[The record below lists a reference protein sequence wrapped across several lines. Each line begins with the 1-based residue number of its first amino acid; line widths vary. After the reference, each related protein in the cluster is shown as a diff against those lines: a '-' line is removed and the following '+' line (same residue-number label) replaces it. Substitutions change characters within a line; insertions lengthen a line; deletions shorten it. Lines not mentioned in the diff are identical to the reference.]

1 MQAAGLQDSS
11 MSLDLEEIKRAR
23 EDADC
28 LADDA
33 SVEAALDRMA
43 VAITARLADSNPLVY
58 AVMNGGLIL
67 AGRILPRLPFP
78 LEVAYLHATRYGHAL
93 KGTLLDWR
101 VRPTQDLRGRS
112 VLVLDDILDEGHT
125 LAAIIEH
132 LKTEGARE
140 VLSAVLVHKVH
151 ERKAYPGMR
160 ADFTGLD
167 IADRFLFGCGM
178 DYKGYW
184 RNAPGIYAVKGL

>member
-1 MQAAGLQDSS
+1 MAVDLQA
-11 MSLDLEEIKRAR
+11 IIRAR
-23 EDADC
+23 EEADC
-28 LADDA
+28 LADA
-33 SVEAALDRMA
+33 AAVEAALDRMA
-43 VAITARLADSNPLVY
+43 GEITARLEHSNPLVY
-58 AVMNGGLIL
+58 TVMNGGLIFG
-67 AGRILPRLPFP
+67 GRLLPRLPFA
-78 LEVAYLHATRYGHAL
+78 LETAYLHATRYGLATH
-93 KGTLLDWR
+93 GTLLDWR
-101 VRPTQDLRGRS
+101 VRPTQDLRNRS

-132 LKTEGARE
+132 LREEGARE
-140 VLSAVLVHKVH
+140 VLSAVLVHKLH
-151 ERKAYPGMR
+151 DRKAYPGMR